1 MYSSKGTFSMG
12 LPHSRATDATPVVMY
27 LHADKCSAAP
37 TGAYLERL
45 GIQMVEA
52 DLSGASYS
60 RDISVSDVPVLLI
73 GNEVLDWPDS
83 FNTLCG
89 QLEHGGEDRLII
101 VMTDR
106 AITFDE
112 RRRLSSLGNVRLTSV
127 QDEPK
132 RVRDLIRDWMRDR
145 TMLGYR
151 VLLVEDS
158 KTDAYLASKYMAEI
172 GVEVLHITS
181 AVKVLDAIDAF
192 QPDLIISD
200 LHLPECE
207 GDQMARIIRQDRE
220 ATMPIIFLSAEGNS
234 EKQLIAIAAG
244 ADGFIRKPLHKGP
257 FIKVLKSTIRRS
269 VALQNRMRRDPLT
282 NLLNRSQFD
291 SIMRRLSERGE
302 VCALAILDIDHF
314 KKVNDTH
321 GHPVG
326 DQVICQLAK
335 VLEDGVRSTDYV
347 GRMGGEEFA
356 LLMPACDLADAE
368 VVLNRLRERFA
379 RVAIPGEGG
388 AEFSC
393 TFSGGMTAL
402 GNDASAAYKKA
413 DQALYVSKKEGR
425 NRVTIRP

>member
-1 MYSSKGTFSMG
+1 MYSSKGMFSMG

-314 KKVNDTH
+314 KRVNDTH

-356 LLMPACDLADAE
+356 LLMPACDLANAE
-368 VVLNRLRERFA
+368 IVLNRLRERFA

-402 GNDASAAYKKA
+402 GKDASAAYKKA
-413 DQALYVSKKEGR
+413 DQALYVSKNEGR

>member
-1 MYSSKGTFSMG
+1 
-12 LPHSRATDATPVVMY
+12 
-27 LHADKCSAAP
+27 
-37 TGAYLERL
+37 
-45 GIQMVEA
+45 MVEA

-60 RDISVSDVPVLLI
+60 MDISVSEVPVLLV
-73 GNEVLDWPDS
+73 GNQVLDWPDS

-158 KTDAYLASKYMAEI
+158 KTDAYLASKYMAEV

-181 AVKVLDAIDAF
+181 AVEVLDAIDAF

-244 ADGFIRKPLHKGP
+244 ADGFIRKPLHKEP

-269 VALQNRMRRDPLT
+269 VALQNSMRRDPLT

-302 VCALAILDIDHF
+302 VCALAVLDIDHF

-356 LLMPACDLADAE
+356 LLMPACDLANAE

-379 RVAIPGEGG
+379 VVAMSGEGG
-388 AEFSC
+388 AEFCC
-393 TFSGGMTAL
+393 TFSGGMTTL
-402 GNDASAAYKKA
+402 GMDASAAYKKA
-413 DQALYVSKKEGR
+413 DQALYDSKKAGR
-425 NRVTIRP
+425 NRVTVRP